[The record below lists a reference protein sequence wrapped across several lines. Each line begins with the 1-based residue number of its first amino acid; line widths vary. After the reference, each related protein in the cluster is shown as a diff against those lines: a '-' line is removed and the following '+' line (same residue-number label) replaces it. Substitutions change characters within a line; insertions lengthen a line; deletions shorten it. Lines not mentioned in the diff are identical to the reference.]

1 LIKKINRNGKG
12 VTLVELL
19 LALALI
25 SIVITAAFSIF
36 SFGNKTFRG
45 GNTQSNL
52 QADVRFA
59 IEALTND
66 VRYPT
71 DLDILQAHDLD
82 DSHVAYLLTKDN
94 GIYINITP
102 YDTYIFY
109 DYSTKSV
116 VKLRRESIERFR
128 LNTDAPI
135 PLEFSPIGSPVNR
148 LQYNLRGVNSNDS
161 KQFEVTSEIL
171 MLNIIR
177 PDGTSKATGS
187 AGGVGVKYKT
197 PEAHVAEL
205 QYPVTQLIGANDD
218 ENVEIT
224 FDKLIQLEDFVV
236 SPGATNHS
244 LIKDNVNI
252 TPNGTTGY
260 MLTIKFIQIGSNPKK
275 FVDGDTITLIL
286 KYGANLEY
294 AAYYDLKCI
303 GGSWTIE

>member
-1 LIKKINRNGKG
+1 MIRNGKG

-25 SIVITAAFSIF
+25 SLVITAAFSIF

-45 GNTQSNL
+45 GSTQSNL
-52 QADVRFA
+52 QVDVRFA
-59 IEALTND
+59 LEALTND

-71 DLDILQAHDLD
+71 ELDILEANDLD
-82 DSHVAYLLTKDN
+82 DSHVAYLLTEDN

-109 DYSTKSV
+109 DSSTKSV
-116 VKLRRESIERFR
+116 VKLRRESIESFR

-148 LQYNLRGVNSNDS
+148 LQYDLKGVNINDS

-187 AGGVGVKYKT
+187 AGGVGIKYKT
-197 PEAHVAEL
+197 PESHVAEL
-205 QYPVTQLIGANDD
+205 QYPVTQLIGANNDK
-218 ENVEIT
+218 NVVIT
-224 FDKLIQLEDFVV
+224 FDKLIQLENFVV
-236 SPGATNHS
+236 SPGATKDL
-244 LIKDNVNI
+244 LIKAHVNI
-252 TPNGTTGY
+252 TPDDTTSNI
-260 MLTIKFIQIGSNPKK
+260 LTIEFIKIGNKPAS
-275 FVDGDTITLIL
+275 FADGDTITLIL
-286 KYGANLEY
+286 KYGTNLEY
-294 AAYYDLKCI
+294 AAYYDLIYI
-303 GGSWTIE
+303 GGSTKKWTIE